1 MRFFNTE
8 GPVSPDKHYAI
19 PPLDRV
25 DIDEFLGPIRAERY
39 FVLHAPRQ
47 TDKTSALIALRDLLN
62 SGAAGNFRCVDVNV
76 EVGQVARDDTAC
88 GLRAILGS
96 LAENA
101 QELGDNY
108 PEEVWP
114 DILAKVWGL
123 TTHSSGCSPA
133 GAAGGRDRLA
143 GGATPCSR
151 CCASTRPSAGCSRSA
166 AGRRGWCKETL
177 AHPAIRWT
185 DAAAGSF
192 CEGSRSGRRNQAL
205 ELPHETGPPQ
215 MLLIRTIVLC
225 GVAVASQP
233 AWSQHGVDRKINA
246 TSSSGASCLP
256 LPRGS

>member
-8 GPVSPDKHYAI
+8 GPVRPDKHYAI

-143 GGATPCSR
+143 GGRHLALGAAPR
-151 CCASTRPSAGCSRSA
+151 RGRQPDVRGRPLVEEVGVKRPWLTRRSAGQMRLPEASA
-166 AGRRGWCKETL
+166 RE
-177 AHPAIRWT
+177 
-185 DAAAGSF
+185 
-192 CEGSRSGRRNQAL
+192 
-205 ELPHETGPPQ
+205 
-215 MLLIRTIVLC
+215 
-225 GVAVASQP
+225 VAVAAETKPS
-233 AWSQHGVDRKINA
+233 N
-246 TSSSGASCLP
+246 CLTKQDH
-256 LPRGS
+256 LRCC

>member
-8 GPVSPDKHYAI
+8 GPVRPDKHYAI

-108 PEEVWP
+108 PQEVWP

-143 GGATPCSR
+143 GGR
-151 CCASTRPSAGCSRSA
+151 
-166 AGRRGWCKETL
+166 
-177 AHPAIRWT
+177 HPALG
-185 DAAAGSF
+185 AAPA
-192 CEGSRSGRRNQAL
+192 SRRLTRGAP
-205 ELPHETGPPQ
+205 EAFPQ
-215 MLLIRTIVLC
+215 SVVLC
-225 GVAVASQP
+225 GVCDIRDYRIRSSTGAGPRRGRQPDVRGRPLVEEVGVRRPWLTRRSAGQMRLPEASAREVAVAAETKPS
-233 AWSQHGVDRKINA
+233 N
-246 TSSSGASCLP
+246 CLTKQDH
-256 LPRGS
+256 LRCC

>member
-8 GPVSPDKHYAI
+8 GPVRPDKHYAI

-101 QELGDNY
+101 QELGDDY

-143 GGATPCSR
+143 GGR
-151 CCASTRPSAGCSRSA
+151 
-166 AGRRGWCKETL
+166 
-177 AHPAIRWT
+177 HPALG
-185 DAAAGSF
+185 AAPA
-192 CEGSRSGRRNQAL
+192 SRR
-205 ELPHETGPPQ
+205 
-215 MLLIRTIVLC
+215 
-225 GVAVASQP
+225 
-233 AWSQHGVDRKINA
+233 
-246 TSSSGASCLP
+246 
-256 LPRGS
+256 LPRGAPEASRRAWCCAGCATSATTASGRAPARGLDAAVSRMFAVGRWSKKLV